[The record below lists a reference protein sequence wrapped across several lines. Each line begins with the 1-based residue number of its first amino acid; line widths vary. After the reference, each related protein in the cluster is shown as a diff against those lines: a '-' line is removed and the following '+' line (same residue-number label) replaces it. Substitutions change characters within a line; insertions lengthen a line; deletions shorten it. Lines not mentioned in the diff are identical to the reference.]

1 MEGLTQPK
9 PPGRPRSCIECKRRL
24 PQRSPFELCFD
35 CKELRDAAKFDEMEM
50 RAAPRDEGD
59 GR

>member
-9 PPGRPRSCIECKRRL
+9 PPGRPRSCIECERRL

-35 CKELRDAAKFDEMEM
+35 CKELRDAAKFEEMEM
-50 RAAPRDEGD
+50 RADDRP
-59 GR
+59 